1 MEELNIPH
9 IPVML
14 NEVKEIL
21 SPREGGLYLDCTF
34 GFGGY
39 TKMMLEAPNS
49 NVVAIDRDPNV
60 QAHANKLMD
69 NYPDRMRFVLSD
81 FAGSFTQLGGLKF
94 DGIVMDLGASSMQ
107 FDSGER
113 GFSFTYDGPLDMRMS
128 TEGMSA
134 TDFINSA
141 DEEEIANVI
150 YQYGDETYSRR
161 IAKKIVEQRK
171 LSPITNTARLANIV
185 RTSIGYRK
193 GKIDSAT
200 KTFQAI
206 RIYINDELGQ
216 LERFLDSVKDILA
229 PNGVII
235 TVSFHSLE
243 DRIIK
248 NFFKDNSAKLV
259 SRSKYAPK
267 ENIDPTKWLK
277 IITKKPL
284 SPSREELRVNPRSR
298 SAKLRAGQ
306 KIENN
311 YVS

>member
-1 MEELNIPH
+1 MEELSLSH
-9 IPVML
+9 TSVML

-21 SPREGGLYLDCTF
+21 SPRSGGLYLDCTF

-39 TKMMLEAPNS
+39 TKMILEVPDS
-49 NVVAIDRDPNV
+49 NVVAIDRDPSV
-60 QAHANKLMD
+60 RSYADQLIKD
-69 NYPDRMRFVLSD
+69 YPNRMRFIESD
-81 FAGSFTQLGGLKF
+81 FAGSFLLLGASKF
-94 DGIVMDLGASSMQ
+94 DGIVMDLGVSSMQ
-107 FDSGER
+107 LDSGER
-113 GFSFTYDGPLDMRMS
+113 GFSFTHDGPLDMRMS
-128 TEGMSA
+128 NEGMSA
-134 TDFINSA
+134 ADFINNA
-141 DEEEIANVI
+141 DEEELANVI
-150 YQYGDETYSRR
+150 YKYGDETYSRR

-171 LSPITNTARLANIV
+171 LAPITTTARLANIV

-216 LERFLDSVKDILA
+216 IEQFLANVRNILA
-229 PNGVII
+229 PNGII
-235 TVSFHSLE
+235 VTVSFHSLE

-248 NFFKDNSAKLV
+248 NFFKENSAKLV
-259 SRSKYAPK
+259 SRSKYAAKASIDPK
-267 ENIDPTKWLK
+267 EWLR

-284 SPSREELRVNPRSR
+284 PPSKEELRVNHRSR

-306 KIENN
+306 NIGNN